1 MCTDQEWALRVF
13 VIPLFM
19 VGVAALRFAYV
30 RHKRPEAAEDAAG
43 NFQSHVFGIIFIV
56 YRERRLP
63 FCAFWP
69 A

>member
-1 MCTDQEWALRVF
+1 
-13 VIPLFM
+13 M

-63 FCAFWP
+63 FCAVWP